1 MHFSGEIST
10 PQHLEQKYVSKLS
23 SSLKACDSI
32 LKNLMS
38 LKLHR
43 DYVEPFLHVDRKA
56 ESDAYQP
63 MSLTKVNQYS
73 HSNFLKIFENCE

>member
-1 MHFSGEIST
+1 MLCFSGEIST

-23 SSLKACDSI
+23 TSLKACDVI

-43 DYVEPFLHVDRKA
+43 DYVEPFLQVERKA

-63 MSLTKVNQYS
+63 MSLNKVGLAYHYN
-73 HSNFLKIFENCE
+73 LAVGLLW